1 MTQAAQ
7 LIQAIRRAGKRGM
20 TYGDLEALRIST
32 CPWKRLEESGHKHL
46 RWNEVLGRKTDRD
59 GLVRFYIHRIGAFV
73 NAT

>member
-20 TYGDLEALRIST
+20 TYGELEALRIST

-46 RWNEVLGRKTDRD
+46 RGSENLVRTIGRD
-59 GLVRFYIHRIGAFV
+59 GLVRFIIIR
-73 NAT
+73 